1 LEPGSGAVTILS
13 NSSPSYGVG
22 VAYEAENYRTIGTS
36 FEFGG
41 LSDGAGGSKDELLT
55 VMLDFFGIDAT
66 PGSIKGDVNGDGIL
80 DIYDVIKVVN
90 FMLGITEPTE
100 EEAWAADM
108 NSDSLI
114 DVFDIVLLVDAI
126 MNGAED
132 EAPAKG
138 SPDLFFR

>member
-1 LEPGSGAVTILS
+1 
-13 NSSPSYGVG
+13 
-22 VAYEAENYRTIGTS
+22 
-36 FEFGG
+36 
-41 LSDGAGGSKDELLT
+41 
-55 VMLDFFGIDAT
+55 
-66 PGSIKGDVNGDGIL
+66 
-80 DIYDVIKVVN
+80 
-90 FMLGITEPTE
+90 MLGITEPTE

-126 MNGAED
+126 LNGAED